1 MPLVKSSPCKVNL
14 LLNVLGRRADGFHE
28 LETIMLP
35 LPLYDEL
42 RFEHAS
48 GEVRLTCNHPDL
60 PTDRTNLIIR
70 AVESFFAAIGR
81 RHGVSIHLEKRV
93 PLAAGLGGGSANA
106 AITLRALN
114 EMFDQPLDETHLA
127 RLAAELGFDVP
138 FFLQEQPAL
147 ATGRGERIEAFGP
160 LVALNGRWILL
171 VHPGFGVSTVWAY
184 RELVHYPDLL
194 NGQPGRA
201 VAMISA
207 LREGDFASVCA
218 QLYNALEGP
227 VLRKYPLLSVFQD
240 FLRQNDAPG
249 CRMSGSGSTTFAL
262 AADEAQAC
270 ELQARFR
277 QHFGD
282 CFWTTALPL

>member
-14 LLNVLGRRADGFHE
+14 LLNVLGQRADGFHE
-28 LETIMLP
+28 LETIMFP
-35 LPLYDEL
+35 LRLYDEL

-48 GEVRLTCNHPDL
+48 GEVRLSCNLPDL
-60 PTDRTNLIIR
+60 PTDRTNLVIR
-70 AVESFFAAIGR
+70 AAESFFAAIGR
-81 RHGVSIHLEKRV
+81 RSGVSIHLEKRV

-127 RLAAELGFDVP
+127 RLAAELGSDVP

-147 ATGRGERIEAFGP
+147 ATGRGERIEALGP
-160 LVALNGRWILL
+160 VAALNKRWIVL
-171 VHPGFGVSTVWAY
+171 VHPGFGVPTAWAY
-184 RELVHYPDLL
+184 RDLVHYPELL
-194 NGQPGRA
+194 NGQAGRA
-201 VAMISA
+201 VAMIAA
-207 LREGDFASVCA
+207 LRAGKFTSVGA

-227 VLRKYPLLSVFQD
+227 VLRKYPLLAIFQD
-240 FLRQNDAPG
+240 FFRQNDAPG

-262 AADEAQAC
+262 AANETQAC
-270 ELQARFR
+270 ELRTRFQ

-282 CFWTTALPL
+282 CFWTAALPL